1 MYKRQATPSLSTLN
15 KAYAGDIGISKLT
28 KRISKTQKPQIEV
41 VSINKE
47 KLDGGISSKLMQKI
61 SKNYSD
67 GNQTLI
73 LLNRRGYAPVFL
85 CNSCG
90 WIAKSNCCDSPL
102 VLHQNVKR
110 LKCHRCVAGWAIPSS
125 CPVCGENDFDY
136 KGVGTQQVEEALHK
150 YIPERDVI
158 RVDRDSI
165 SGKTRREDNIELLKS
180 TDPKVFVGTQL
191 LAKGHDFK
199 KVSLIVV
206 LNLDFGLFGAD
217 IHLQEQT
224 IQLLIQVAGRAGR
237 AGIESNVYLQS
248 RVADHPMFALIKSG
262 DFETI
267 SNEILKERKQLQLSP
282 FINLAYLKAEDS
294 NPSRLRKFLVE
305 AKKTLSVSDIEVY
318 GPFESPVQKIG
329 HKFKMFCIIQSA
341 NKNKLFMELGS
352 FVKKVDENKKEIS
365 GWVVEFDPINAA

>member
-1 MYKRQATPSLSTLN
+1 M
-15 KAYAGDIGISKLT
+15 
-28 KRISKTQKPQIEV
+28 
-41 VSINKE
+41 
-47 KLDGGISSKLMQKI
+47 
-61 SKNYSD
+61 
-67 GNQTLI
+67 
-73 LLNRRGYAPVFL
+73 
-85 CNSCG
+85 
-90 WIAKSNCCDSPL
+90 
-102 VLHQNVKR
+102 
-110 LKCHRCVAGWAIPSS
+110 
-125 CPVCGENDFDY
+125 
-136 KGVGTQQVEEALHK
+136 EEALHQ

-165 SGKTRREDNIELLKS
+165 SGKTRRENNIELLKS

-341 NKNKLFMELGS
+341 NKNKLFMELDS

-365 GWVVEFDPINAA
+365 SWVVEFDPINAA

>member
-1 MYKRQATPSLSTLN
+1 M
-15 KAYAGDIGISKLT
+15 
-28 KRISKTQKPQIEV
+28 
-41 VSINKE
+41 
-47 KLDGGISSKLMQKI
+47 
-61 SKNYSD
+61 
-67 GNQTLI
+67 
-73 LLNRRGYAPVFL
+73 
-85 CNSCG
+85 
-90 WIAKSNCCDSPL
+90 
-102 VLHQNVKR
+102 
-110 LKCHRCVAGWAIPSS
+110 
-125 CPVCGENDFDY
+125 
-136 KGVGTQQVEEALHK
+136 EEALHQ

-180 TDPKVFVGTQL
+180 IDPKVFVGTQL

-237 AGIESNVYLQS
+237 SGIESNVYLQS

-282 FINLAYLKAEDS
+282 FTNLAYLKAEDS

-305 AKKTLSVSDIEVY
+305 AKKPCRYLILRFMVRLKALYRKLVTNLRCFASYKVQTKINYLWNLTLLLRRLM
-318 GPFESPVQKIG
+318 KT
-329 HKFKMFCIIQSA
+329 
-341 NKNKLFMELGS
+341 
-352 FVKKVDENKKEIS
+352 KKKYQTGLLSSTPSMLPRKS
-365 GWVVEFDPINAA
+365 